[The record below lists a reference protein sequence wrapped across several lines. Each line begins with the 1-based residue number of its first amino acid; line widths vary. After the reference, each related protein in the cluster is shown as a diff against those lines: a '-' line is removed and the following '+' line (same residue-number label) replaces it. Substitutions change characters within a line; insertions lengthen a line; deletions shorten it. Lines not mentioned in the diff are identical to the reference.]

1 MTAGESPQTFEA
13 RGVIAQYGNRTLKLA
28 RLRPA
33 KSGRPKDM
41 EAVVPNSDSGGRG
54 YLVMPFAKVPEFTQ
68 LDARDSALQYEIKA
82 ATSLNAPDPFVLRRL
97 RLNVDMKRG
106 LTDAAKAAAE
116 RDIEIDK
123 TERFRIRL
131 GLVAQMTRDCGTRMG
146 DRFMASASTE
156 RLLEFVQKKEIGGI
170 RIDVDELTKRVV
182 HLTGQAI
189 GAPPAEVEKRLDR
202 LTDLSAPFGTPG
214 VPTERKTDGFLIRQR
229 HDLASLLAGVKDAR
243 KDIRAQAMGAVDK
256 AEPRIAQALSFVDE
270 RLAAVDGLFIDLTRA
285 LKDWEM
291 TLSRLQQARRGV
303 AWALDGWDQMN
314 EAWEESKVM
323 ARKFESPEPLERNI
337 VWIEQNMPILPR
349 HEWDPNA
356 ALAIADEG
364 PIATAQPVKM
374 MHGWRDGAMDEEL
387 ARRLA
392 KKN

>member
-1 MTAGESPQTFEA
+1 MAAGESPQTFEA
-13 RGVIAQYGNRTLKLA
+13 RGAIAQYCNRALKLV

-54 YLVMPFAKVPEFTQ
+54 YLILPFAKVPEFTQ
-68 LDARDSALQYEIKA
+68 LDARDSAMQYEIKA
-82 ATSLNAPDPFVLRRL
+82 ASALNTPDPFVLRSL
-97 RLNVDMKRG
+97 RLKVDQKHG
-106 LTDAAKAAAE
+106 ATDAIKAAAE
-116 RDIEIDK
+116 REIETDK
-123 TERFRIRL
+123 TEKFRIRL
-131 GLVAQMTRDCGTRMG
+131 ALIAQLTRDCGTRMG

-189 GAPPAEVEKRLDR
+189 GAQPVDVEKRLEK
-202 LTDLSAPFGTPG
+202 LIDLAAPFGTPG
-214 VPTERKTDGFLIRQR
+214 VPTDRKTDGFLIRQR
-229 HDLASLLAGVKDAR
+229 HSLARLVASLKEAR
-243 KDIRAQAMGAVDK
+243 QEVRAAAMGAIDK
-256 AEPRIAQALSFVDE
+256 AEPRVVQTLGFVDE
-270 RLAAVDGLFIDLTRA
+270 RLNAVDGLFADLTRA
-285 LKDWEM
+285 LKDWDM
-291 TLSRLQQARRGV
+291 TLSRLQQARRSV
-303 AWALDGWDQMN
+303 AWGLDGWDQMV
-314 EAWEESKVM
+314 EAWDESKVM

-337 VWIEQNMPILPR
+337 AWIEQNMPILPR
-349 HEWDPNA
+349 YEWDPNA
-356 ALAIADEG
+356 ALAIAEDS

-392 KKN
+392 KKS